1 MVGGEWG
8 VGKESRSLDSCEEG
22 AQVLLRHFNVSKNQL
37 HALGSLFSDSV
48 QYHVQRKQEFQQHIR
63 WVAEDVG
70 PNGKCPVQ
78 DENEFRKLDLS
89 LLDDSASFVS
99 QSTISSISQYSGKRR
114 EVDCAEDHCKLFSFD
129 LVKEC
134 WWVLVGMIVSCIL
147 LGYNLKFWRKQNQKL
162 AQLEP
167 VPQQRQQLLQM
178 NQHQLSHSPPR
189 GAGKWRKKLLI
200 IFVLLG
206 VLVSVWTS
214 SMFSMNHVH
223 ALAIL
228 VSTFHHGK
236 NPSAI
241 DQKTFGEYTKRT
253 DFERPLTSGVAY
265 ALKSSSFREE
275 AI

>member
-1 MVGGEWG
+1 
-8 VGKESRSLDSCEEG
+8 
-22 AQVLLRHFNVSKNQL
+22 
-37 HALGSLFSDSV
+37 LGCFDFGHNIL
-48 QYHVQRKQEFQQHIR
+48 Q
-63 WVAEDVG
+63 
-70 PNGKCPVQ
+70 
-78 DENEFRKLDLS
+78 
-89 LLDDSASFVS
+89 
-99 QSTISSISQYSGKRR
+99 RR

-134 WWVLVGMIVSCIL
+134 WRVLVGMIVSCIL

-162 AQLEP
+162 VQLEP

-206 VLVSVWTS
+206 VLVSIWLFWHLHEKIISRREETLANMCDERARMLQDQFNV
-214 SMFSMNHVH
+214 SMNHVH

-241 DQKTFGEYTKRT
+241 DQVIFGFPYLLICSRNCVYK
-253 DFERPLTSGVAY
+253 
-265 ALKSSSFREE
+265 K
-275 AI
+275 